1 MAGIESITKEIN
13 LEAEKEA
20 ASIISAAEEAA
31 NTLKAKTEEECSV
44 IRSEAEEKIARKL
57 AAEDKKTQSQCEQA
71 EKLIMLH
78 AKQEIIEEVLA
89 KAKNKLL
96 LLDTK
101 DYFDTL
107 LKLLDKQSQADK
119 GVLLLNEKDL
129 SRMPADFEK
138 SAQAVATKNGGMLD
152 VSTDTVNIDGGFILK
167 YGNIEI
173 NSSFDALFEENEEE
187 LVDIVNKML
196 WA

>member
-20 ASIISAAEEAA
+20 AGIISAAEEAA
-31 NTLKAKTEEECSV
+31 KSLKAKTEEECKS
-44 IRSEAEEKIARKL
+44 IKAEADEKIGKKL
-57 AAEDKKTQSQCEQA
+57 VSEEKKTQSQCEQA
-71 EKLIMLH
+71 QKLIMLN
-78 AKQEIIEEVLA
+78 AKQEIIDDVLC

-129 SRMPADFEK
+129 SRMPEDFEK
-138 SAQAVATKNGGMLD
+138 SAQAVATKNGGMLE
-152 VSTDTVNIDGGFILK
+152 VSKDTVNIDGGFILK

>member
-20 ASIISAAEEAA
+20 AGIISAAEEAA
-31 NTLKAKTEEECSV
+31 KSLKAKTEEECKS
-44 IRSEAEEKIARKL
+44 IKAEADEKISKKL
-57 AAEDKKTQSQCEQA
+57 VSEEKKTQSQCEQA
-71 EKLIMLH
+71 QKLIMLN
-78 AKQEIIEEVLA
+78 AKQEIIDDVLC

-129 SRMPADFEK
+129 SRMPEDFEK
-138 SAQAVATKNGGMLD
+138 SAQAVATKNGGMLE
-152 VSTDTVNIDGGFILK
+152 VSKDTVNIDGGFILK